1 MLGPMGKHGDITD
14 EFDDDALR
22 QSIET
27 ASTRGTWKNE
37 DGFEDPKL
45 KEIAQK
51 LTTAPIESYA
61 ERRLRE
67 LQQRT
72 AKKEQTLA
80 KPAEPQRFAEEPL
93 FRESPD
99 EWRERVVPTT
109 VATAPAERAL
119 PANTAAAPPS
129 RQDSQSIPRSAAGAP
144 LSPGTTW
151 SEWLLPIGAAVLTF
165 GLATTAQAAVT
176 DWTGALGWRAATA
189 VVAASAIWRFLE
201 IGRVGG
207 ATTST
212 AVHLLAFGT
221 TAAIGNPSYQFG
233 LFLGALVAAIGGF
246 AAGVASEARRAAT
259 YRPAVRT
266 ADEPPIKPC

>member
-1 MLGPMGKHGDITD
+1 MGKHGDITD

-27 ASTRGTWKNE
+27 ASSKGAWKNE
-37 DGFEDPKL
+37 EGFEDPKL

-51 LTTAPIESYA
+51 LATAPIENYA

-99 EWRERVVPTT
+99 EWRERVVPP
-109 VATAPAERAL
+109 PAK
-119 PANTAAAPPS
+119 AAAAMPAGPFAPTGADTLPTGPVTPTPKGAIAHTPS
-129 RQDSQSIPRSAAGAP
+129 AGAAIRSWLRPLAAAG
-144 LSPGTTW
+144 
-151 SEWLLPIGAAVLTF
+151 LTF
-165 GLATTAQAAVT
+165 GLAAATHAAVT
-176 DWTGALGWRAATA
+176 DWAANQVVRASLAA
-189 VVAASAIWRFLE
+189 VVAAIAWRQLE
-201 IGRVGG
+201 VGRFG
-207 ATTST
+207 A
-212 AVHLLAFGT
+212 AVSGAGLYVAAFGT
-221 TAAIGNPSYQFG
+221 TAAIGNPSHQFG
-233 LFLGALVAAIGGF
+233 MFLGVLVTTVGGFVTGF
-246 AAGVASEARRAAT
+246 AAEARRAAG

-266 ADEPPIKPC
+266 ADEPPVKPC